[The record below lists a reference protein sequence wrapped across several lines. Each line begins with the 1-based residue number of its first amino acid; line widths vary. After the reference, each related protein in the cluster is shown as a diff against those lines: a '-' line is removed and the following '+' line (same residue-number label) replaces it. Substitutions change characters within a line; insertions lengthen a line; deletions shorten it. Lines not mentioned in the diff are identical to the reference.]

1 MIETTRVRFA
11 PSPTGYL
18 HIGSARAALFNF
30 LFARHTNG
38 VFILRIEDT
47 DVQRSTEES
56 YRSILDGLQWLGILW
71 DEGPDVGGPKGPYI
85 QSQRRDIYESYLQKL
100 WDKGLIYECY
110 CTPEELETRR
120 QEAIKNGG
128 SIKYDGRCS
137 NLTQNDREKFKNEG
151 RKSSIRFKVPEGKY
165 IVNDIVRGDVEFD
178 SEQIGDFIIR
188 RSDGGFPYNFANVID
203 DALMEITHIIRG
215 EDLLPSTPRHI
226 MLYNAF
232 EFPVPKFAHLPMIL
246 GPDRSKLS
254 KRHGAT
260 SVMEYKSEGFLSDAI
275 VNFLALLGWM
285 PAESPEKDDENE
297 SKMTEIMSRNEI
309 IAKFSLERISKSG
322 AIFDI
327 GKLKWMNGVYIRKL
341 DDKQLLQETQPF
353 IKEEFKQRGKDLLKA
368 VQLVKNNL
376 STLNEVNDYIKVFFE
391 MPIYT
396 SGAIEEQ
403 INKNVFL
410 KVIRVLIE
418 VLNQTEIEI
427 DDINIKDI
435 VKKVT
440 SESGVKGKDLYMSI
454 RLGVT
459 AQVHGPDL
467 VGTLV
472 VLGKEEILKRLK
484 LVLSNFKE

>member
-1 MIETTRVRFA
+1 MITTTRVRFA

-30 LFARHTNG
+30 LFTRHTNG
-38 VFILRIEDT
+38 TFILRIEDT

-56 YRSILDGLQWLGILW
+56 YRSILDGLKWLGILW
-71 DEGPDVGGPKGPYI
+71 DEGPEVGGPKGPYI
-85 QSQRRDIYESYLQKL
+85 QSQRKDIYESYLQRL
-100 WDKGLIYECY
+100 WDRGLIYECY
-110 CTPEELETRR
+110 CTSEELESRR
-120 QEAIKNGG
+120 QEAIKKGG

-137 NLTQNDREKFKNEG
+137 NLTQKEKEKFKNEG
-151 RKSSIRFKVPEGKY
+151 RKPSIRFKVPEGKH

-232 EFPVPKFAHLPMIL
+232 GFNVPKFAHLPMIL

-254 KRHGAT
+254 KRHSAT
-260 SVMEYKSEGFLSDAI
+260 SVMEYKNEGFLPDAI

-285 PAESPEKDDENE
+285 PSELPTQDENE
-297 SKMTEIMSRNEI
+297 SKMTEIMSRDEI
-309 IAKFSLERISKSG
+309 IAKFNLERISKSG
-322 AIFDI
+322 AVFDI
-327 GKLKWMNGVYIRKL
+327 EKLKWMNGVYIRKL
-341 DDKQLLQETQPF
+341 DNKQLLQETLPF
-353 IKEEFKQRGKDLLKA
+353 IKEEFKKQGNDLLKA

-391 MPIYT
+391 MPIV
-396 SGAIEEQ
+396 ALDVIEKQ
-403 INKNVFL
+403 INKVIFF
-410 KVIRVLIE
+410 KVTKALIE
-418 VLNQTEIEI
+418 VLNRTETEI
-427 DDINIKDI
+427 DDVNIKDI
-435 VKKVT
+435 VNKVT

-454 RLGVT
+454 RLGIT

-484 LVLSNFKE
+484 IVLSSFTE